1 MTLDLYKI
9 GLNDDDISN
18 FSKEYDNLL
27 IALKNENKEESLK
40 ELVTVYSYFPKFIKN
55 CDVDSLTKVTYS
67 TKYSIFKAYSLL
79 DSENWEEIA
88 GYLQEAREKFT
99 KIITN
104 ENVQENNQFIV
115 NKCYILLNE
124 IQIQQ
129 I

>member
-1 MTLDLYKI
+1 MKAVL
-9 GLNDDDISN
+9 S
-18 FSKEYDNLL
+18 
-27 IALKNENKEESLK
+27 
-40 ELVTVYSYFPKFIKN
+40 
-55 CDVDSLTKVTYS
+55 TKVTYS

-124 IQIQQ
+124 IQNSANLKDKQLFLIKYRNLLEDLNNL
-129 I
+129 